1 MITTFATRMAISC
14 ACLVM
19 RMRSTFVDTPSVLL
33 PALLVTEIVLDPIT
47 VNVVLDGLVLIAP
60 NVWLCLVVLMV
71 NARFLLNANVN
82 LDGLACFA
90 INPFVRT
97 LVNMVIVPSLGSA
110 SKFANTCENQFCN
123 LSISV
128 AILDGPDPIVTSA
141 LNCLAA
147 LTMASAPNPWSANAN
162 PDGLDIFAINPF
174 AVKDAM
180 KPLDTAPNL
189 VNVGVAWDGLDPNV
203 RPAFL
208 TLDVKMGT
216 ASNLGNACVL
226 EIIKECFVILNWPL
240 AMNCP
245 IQNSLSTKPA
255 ILMYLNF

>member
-1 MITTFATRMAISC
+1 
-14 ACLVM
+14 
-19 RMRSTFVDTPSVLL
+19 
-33 PALLVTEIVLDPIT
+33 
-47 VNVVLDGLVLIAP
+47 
-60 NVWLCLVVLMV
+60 
-71 NARFLLNANVN
+71 
-82 LDGLACFA
+82 
-90 INPFVRT
+90 
-97 LVNMVIVPSLGSA
+97 MVIVPSLGSA

-203 RPAFL
+203 RPVFL

-226 EIIKECFVILNWPL
+226 EITKECFVTL
-240 AMNCP
+240 NCP
-245 IQNSLSTKPA
+245 IQTPGSTKPA
-255 ILMYLNF
+255 ILKYLNF